1 VVLRA
6 QVKSVERSKKD
17 LIDKRKENNSLERKQ
32 KEVELLRN

>member
-17 LIDKRKENNSLERKQ
+17 LIDKSKENNSLERKQ